1 MLADKISP
9 DEDAIQYCI
18 DNGIEK
24 EVVDENGQKK
34 LVPHEVGDDI
44 AEMAERK
51 MTDQIGVP
59 IFLTRFPVFVNF
71 FTLRSWLLRPTHV
84 SFTERSRLST

>member
-1 MLADKISP
+1 MA

-34 LVPHEVGDDI
+34 LAPHEVGDDI

-59 IFLTRFPVFVNF
+59 IFLTRFPVFVPFVTQAF
-71 FTLRSWLLRPTHV
+71 FCCSLLWY
-84 SFTERSRLST
+84 TERSKLST